1 MTIDAVVN
9 LKVIDAQ
16 KVVISVQDHVQAVL
30 NLAKTSMRSV
40 IGEAELD
47 DLLSKR
53 EQVNKRLRTILD
65 AETEHVRFVSFR
77 SARTADLTRA
87 RQWGVC
93 VIGVELR
100 DVNVPASL
108 QRAMAAQAEAERERR
123 AKLISAQGEVQTA
136 QQLAEAAGLM
146 MASPAAL
153 SLRCAAT
160 AAH

>member
-16 KVVISVQDHVQAVL
+16 KVVISVQDHIQAVI
-30 NLAKTSMRSV
+30 NLAQTSMRSV

-47 DLLSKR
+47 ELLSKR
-53 EQVNKRLRTILD
+53 EQINKRLRIILD
-65 AETEHVRFVSFR
+65 TETEH
-77 SARTADLTRA
+77 
-87 RQWGVC
+87 WGVC

-100 DVNVPASL
+100 DVGVPDSL

-153 SLRCAAT
+153 SLRCAVT
-160 AAH
+160 RG